1 MTPARAAHS
10 SIFVPPKK
18 RHITQM
24 SEGKNQCAR
33 LESIRPST
41 NCAVTGIKLAQCWQ
55 SQTEKCWKVLI
66 MLFYHLSRLW
76 RYVDGWSEKNVHIII
91 FLSSKMWLHLQKL
104 YLLLYGR
111 EGWSFH
117 WRAPS
122 SLAVI
127 MLQWSDVGATITLQL
142 SGKRPNFNWQPPVNP
157 PCILSVDGRTLNNDK
172 PQIISVI
179 HSIIQ
184 LANDGSWWQ
193 LFPRAEIIRLTALHC
208 VCSMIIGP
216 QTASASP

>member
-18 RHITQM
+18 RHITRM

-55 SQTEKCWKVLI
+55 SQTEKCWKMLI

-111 EGWSFH
+111 EGWSLH
-117 WRAPS
+117 WQAPS

-142 SGKRPNFNWQPPVNP
+142 SSKRPNFNWQPPVNTP
-157 PCILSVDGRTLNNDK
+157 WYLEC
-172 PQIISVI
+172 
-179 HSIIQ
+179 
-184 LANDGSWWQ
+184 WWQ
-193 LFPRAEIIRLTALHC
+193 DTEQWQAPDNLRDTLHHPVGKWWILMATFPQSRDH
-208 VCSMIIGP
+208 
-216 QTASASP
+216 